1 MARVA
6 LRVCLAGLVVAAA
19 RQPSALELIDHFGLR
34 VPVTT
39 RASAWRP
46 ASASSTGFVIS
57 GVDVGGGDDGVV
69 SVVAIDGIVDG
80 ALRRALLD
88 AMGERDDDFEAG
100 PSPDAWTAGLL
111 TDYDADA
118 KPDLQS
124 LGLRPRVLEALH
136 AADAV
141 VELESR
147 LRAWLVAAN
156 GGDEGLVLSR
166 MPFQALGGAPVPTV
180 VGNAPVAG
188 DGVEYSWHV
197 DGDPVDA
204 PPSPWRDAF
213 GAYPNRS
220 RGKPRW
226 ITALVYVSREWRDE
240 WAAPTRFLDPA
251 GPRVLEV
258 RPSPGRVVLFDADL
272 SHSVT
277 SPSAATEKRARFSL
291 ALKLVVHP
299 GGESVAALGGDVA
312 ALGGAAGGPGDPR
325 GSFRALRRDDF
336 PP

>member
-1 MARVA
+1 MARTLA
-6 LRVCLAGLVVAAA
+6 LRVFLAGLVVAAA
-19 RQPSALELIDHFGLR
+19 RQPSSLEFINHVGLR

-46 ASASSTGFVIS
+46 TSASSTGFVIS
-57 GVDVGGGDDGVV
+57 GSDVGGGDEGVV

-80 ALRRALLD
+80 ALRRALLG
-88 AMGERDDDFEAG
+88 AMGERDGDFEAG

-111 TDYDADA
+111 ADYDKDAA
-118 KPDLQS
+118 KPGVQS
-124 LGLRPRVLEALH
+124 LGLRPHVLEALH
-136 AADAV
+136 AADDV
-141 VELESR
+141 IELESR

-166 MPFQALGGAPVPTV
+166 MPFQALGLGGALGGATV
-180 VGNAPVAG
+180 VGNAPVAD
-188 DGVEYSWHV
+188 DGVDYAWHV
-197 DGDPVDA
+197 DSDPVDA
-204 PPSPWRDAF
+204 APSPWRDAF

-272 SHSVT
+272 SPSVT
-277 SPSAATEKRARFSL
+277 SPAAAADLRARFSL

-299 GGESVAALGGDVA
+299 GGGEMAV
-312 ALGGAAGGPGDPR
+312 LGGAADGPGVGF
-325 GSFRALRRDDF
+325 GSFRALCRDDF
-336 PP
+336 PT